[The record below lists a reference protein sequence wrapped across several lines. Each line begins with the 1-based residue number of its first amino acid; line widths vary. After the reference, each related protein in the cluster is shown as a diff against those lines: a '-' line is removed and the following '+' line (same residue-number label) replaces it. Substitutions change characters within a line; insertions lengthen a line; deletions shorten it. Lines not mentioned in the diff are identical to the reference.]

1 MKSLGFSEELHRN
14 DYNEC
19 LKCKTPT
26 LLLTTGSLCWSPDKE
41 PYKNGE
47 NIEDI
52 KDNKLRTFAEKLSD
66 GIELGEEITIHYC
79 PECEKITSINVNWD
93 MKIMVSEVIQNHNN
107 GRKI

>member
-1 MKSLGFSEELHRN
+1 MKSLGFSEEIHSGG
-14 DYNEC
+14 YNKC

-26 LLLTTGSLCWSPDKE
+26 MLLTTGALLWSPDGE

-52 KDNKLRTFAEKLSD
+52 KDSKLREHAEKLSD

-79 PECEKITSINVNWD
+79 PECEKITSININW
-93 MKIMVSEVIQNHNN
+93 NLW
-107 GRKI
+107 